1 MSCYNIPCL
10 TVKFLHIWTFRS
22 CLNSAEADQT
32 AEEDSDHGLYF
43 LQFLHYVLGLYLLQF
58 LHYVLYLVTSFRS
71 MFYVYHHIMKH
82 LQTNIILSIFSTYF
96 VLNWATKILNL
107 CFQINI

>member
-22 CLNSAEADQT
+22 CLNSVEADQT

-43 LQFLHYVLGLYLLQF
+43 LQFLHYVL
-58 LHYVLYLVTSFRS
+58 YVENTSNFMITVS
-71 MFYVYHHIMKH
+71 GV
-82 LQTNIILSIFSTYF
+82 
-96 VLNWATKILNL
+96 
-107 CFQINI
+107 